1 MDGPLLY
8 WLIAHPKY
16 LDEDGNFVFKCLVCS
31 EDFTQEKLVK
41 SHISDVHGKA
51 LFKCHFENCDYANA
65 RRNHLNNHIQSVHEG
80 KKPFQCHICNNSFTL
95 RSSLSKHIKSVH
107 EKLKPYKCKDCD
119 NSFAQSAHLKG
130 LYFMLYFAMFEI
142 CALEIWNF

>member
-1 MDGPLLY
+1 MDGPLLH

-31 EDFTQEKLVK
+31 EDFNQEKLVK

-130 LYFMLYFAMFEI
+130 LYFMLHFAMFEI
-142 CALEIWNF
+142 CALEI